1 MMAEIR
7 PREIVIFY
15 SWQSDREGKCC
26 KDFIRIAAD
35 EAADAVAAKLGVLI
49 RIDADTEGVS
59 GHPAITDTILKKIEA
74 CDLFLADMSFVAE
87 TTAGKLVP
95 NPNVMGEYG
104 FALRANTV
112 ERILLAMNTAFGPPD
127 GLPFDLRHM
136 RHPAQY
142 ALVEGSPDADRRAAR
157 KRFTATLERNFEA
170 AVRDVLAAPLPG
182 IEDRWAEAEAVLQG
196 LHQQPFMMPVPV
208 IVSGPKLLIEVV
220 PLAALE
226 GVALSPTRVKAARPL
241 FPPSVMAKID
251 EGTDETHWWTS
262 GLPRHVGANLN
273 PETDWVFRL
282 TNGGLFQIQQ
292 TIGRRIDDDPD
303 IPVPGQEIEAHLVN
317 AVDRAAKVA
326 AAVGLS
332 GPALVGAS
340 LEGLEGVEIH
350 RSRGRTR
357 RLKKNS
363 AGLGIVKL
371 EALSAPTAD
380 GLQRL
385 MDQMW
390 LVGGWDDGSHQFV
403 DGRWTGYDHAGGRQS

>member
-1 MMAEIR
+1 
-7 PREIVIFY
+7 
-15 SWQSDREGKCC
+15 
-26 KDFIRIAAD
+26 
-35 EAADAVAAKLGVLI
+35 
-49 RIDADTEGVS
+49 
-59 GHPAITDTILKKIEA
+59 
-74 CDLFLADMSFVAE
+74 
-87 TTAGKLVP
+87 
-95 NPNVMGEYG
+95 
-104 FALRANTV
+104 
-112 ERILLAMNTAFGPPD
+112 
-127 GLPFDLRHM
+127 
-136 RHPAQY
+136 
-142 ALVEGSPDADRRAAR
+142 
-157 KRFTATLERNFEA
+157 
-170 AVRDVLAAPLPG
+170 
-182 IEDRWAEAEAVLQG
+182 
-196 LHQQPFMMPVPV
+196 MMPAPV

-226 GVALSPTRVKAARPL
+226 GVALSPARVKAARPL
-241 FPPSVMAKID
+241 FPPSVIAKID

-371 EALSAPTAD
+371 EALSARRLTVYD
-380 GLQRL
+380 G
-385 MDQMW
+385 
-390 LVGGWDDGSHQFV
+390 
-403 DGRWTGYDHAGGRQS
+403 